1 MCRSLRPSVPSL
13 LRVSETRPGASAF
26 VLFLRPLSYLFRDD
40 FFPLPVAPPA
50 EGGHLSPFPAPP
62 FPADPDPV
70 LLSAPPPS
78 RAPSR
83 SPSVLLCFLP
93 PSLSPP
99 GERRYRAKQAG
110 FGGQTKPIF
119 HKKAKVTR
127 KITLRLECSDCSHR
141 FQFSLKRCKSFELG
155 GATKSSSD

>member
-1 MCRSLRPSVPSL
+1 MVNFPKTRRSFCASSKCRKHTQH
-13 LRVSETRPGASAF
+13 RVTQYRAGK
-26 VLFLRPLSYLFRDD
+26 RR
-40 FFPLPVAPPA
+40 FFAQ
-50 EGGHLSPFPAPP
+50 
-62 FPADPDPV
+62 
-70 LLSAPPPS
+70 
-78 RAPSR
+78 
-83 SPSVLLCFLP
+83 
-93 PSLSPP
+93 